1 MALRSLSRFAAS
13 VLLGFALL
21 SGCCANN
28 ICDRDDSKED
38 LIKLEFARSFTTADL
53 STILIQRY
61 PLITN
66 PNTKPEVITLTRQ
79 AAQAYDIIELNNTM
93 PFSQVGSARLNNY
106 KYLVLYYGTPRKS
119 QPDTALVITRVSLKG
134 GFEGNGCCTY
144 YTNTEKLV
152 TARYNS
158 ASADTTYNLRLRPIL
173 KIHKK

>member
-79 AAQAYDIIELNNTM
+79 AAQAYDVIELNNTC
-93 PFSQVGSARLNNY
+93 PF
-106 KYLVLYYGTPRKS
+106 PR
-119 QPDTALVITRVSLKG
+119 
-134 GFEGNGCCTY
+134 
-144 YTNTEKLV
+144 
-152 TARYNS
+152 
-158 ASADTTYNLRLRPIL
+158 
-173 KIHKK
+173 